1 MSKKLLN
8 EEQVR
13 KFMKLANIPSLA
25 SEFVER
31 NNLREEEAKS
41 EQPVEETE
49 VVEEA
54 KVDSETEEV
63 NEEEET
69 VDEMAHGDKEADR
82 DDDMKPEGED
92 AVEDMLKKF
101 IEAGAQAVGLD
112 ISVEDDEMGEEPPM
126 DEPPMDEP
134 EEEGEADRYGM
145 MEEEDLASAIAER
158 VYDRIMKESKNKK
171 VAEKLDV
178 EELARRVAKRLVEDT
193 EKQSEG

>member
-54 KVDSETEEV
+54 KVDSETE
-63 NEEEET
+63 
-69 VDEMAHGDKEADR
+69 
-82 DDDMKPEGED
+82 
-92 AVEDMLKKF
+92 
-101 IEAGAQAVGLD
+101 
-112 ISVEDDEMGEEPPM
+112 
-126 DEPPMDEP
+126 
-134 EEEGEADRYGM
+134 
-145 MEEEDLASAIAER
+145 
-158 VYDRIMKESKNKK
+158 
-171 VAEKLDV
+171 DV
-178 EELARRVAKRLVEDT
+178 
-193 EKQSEG
+193 